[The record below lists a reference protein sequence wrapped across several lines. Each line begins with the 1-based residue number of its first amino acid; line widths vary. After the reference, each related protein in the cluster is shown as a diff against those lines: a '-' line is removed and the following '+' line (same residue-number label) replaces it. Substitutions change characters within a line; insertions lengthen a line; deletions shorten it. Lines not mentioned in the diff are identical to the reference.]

1 MKMILKKFFQI
12 WQIRI
17 PDCFLLLLQFL
28 IQGGNVELTCTIQN
42 GKEYPILWMRLGG
55 KREPFPISTGP
66 SLLVHDKRFSLEN
79 DPETGS
85 YILSIREVQK
95 TDEAR

>member
-1 MKMILKKFFQI
+1 MGFQLFLILSF
-12 WQIRI
+12 
-17 PDCFLLLLQFL
+17 QFL